1 MSLRFQEY
9 WNWLNMPRKTRRGPR
24 RLSHALRAYTL
35 QSSVRGCAS
44 CRHSPLALCERLQL
58 VAGKSTQF
66 SSRLLSLRTGDFR
79 PLTFFGGI
87 GGASRNGIL
96 IKGSNYLELLANT
109 KTVVFDKTGTLTE
122 GIFRVT
128 SIHPQ
133 SLPAEK
139 LLQLAAALETYS
151 THPIAQSIRT
161 HNQLQ
166 IDTGALSNVTNL
178 QGHGLSA
185 KYLDHDYLIGN
196 DALMEKHGIALPYCP
211 HLGVVVHIA
220 EDGQYLGHIEISD
233 ELKKTA
239 KEAVTALGELGINKT
254 VLLTGDRQDIAEE
267 TAQAAGIRHVY
278 ANLLPADKVSHVEK
292 LLQEN
297 QNGSL
302 VFVGDGINDAPV
314 LARADV
320 GIAMGA
326 LGSDAAVEAADIV
339 LMDDDP
345 RKLPF
350 AIRLAKRTLLIAR
363 QNITF
368 ALAVKAAV
376 LILASAGI
384 TELWM
389 AVFADVGVSMI
400 AIANATRTLRSNLAE
415 KE

>member
-1 MSLRFQEY
+1 MQT
-9 WNWLNMPRKTRRGPR
+9 PK
-24 RLSHALRAYTL
+24 RL
-35 QSSVRGCAS
+35 
-44 CRHSPLALCERLQL
+44 
-58 VAGKSTQF
+58 F
-66 SSRLLSLRTGDFR
+66 
-79 PLTFFGGI
+79 
-87 GGASRNGIL
+87 
-96 IKGSNYLELLANT
+96 
-109 KTVVFDKTGTLTE
+109 FDKTGTLTE

-178 QGHGLSA
+178 QGYGLSA

-239 KEAVTALGELGINKT
+239 KEAVTALGGLGINKT

-267 TAQAAGIRHVY
+267 TAKAAGIRHVY

-376 LILASAGI
+376 LTLASAGI

-415 KE
+415 RE